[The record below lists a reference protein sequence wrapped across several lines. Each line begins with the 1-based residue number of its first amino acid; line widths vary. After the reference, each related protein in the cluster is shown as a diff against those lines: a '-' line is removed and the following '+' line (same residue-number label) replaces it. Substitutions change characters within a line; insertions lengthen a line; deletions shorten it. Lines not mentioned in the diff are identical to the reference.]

1 LKTQTSHTQFLQLPQ
16 TATQKEN
23 YDVILELAEKYL
35 SQSEMAV
42 FKLGLSLRIYSARV
56 EMFSQMAVNK
66 NVSLYGCNNVVNIGG
81 TFTCSLEDIDRL
93 LEQVSYL
100 YSVLCN
106 LSIDIIYTYIQ
117 YIYKIYY
124 LFFRIHGKL

>member
-1 LKTQTSHTQFLQLPQ
+1 
-16 TATQKEN
+16 
-23 YDVILELAEKYL
+23 VILELAEKYL

-106 LSIDIIYTYIQ
+106 LSIDIIHTYIQ
-117 YIYKIYY
+117 HIYKIYY